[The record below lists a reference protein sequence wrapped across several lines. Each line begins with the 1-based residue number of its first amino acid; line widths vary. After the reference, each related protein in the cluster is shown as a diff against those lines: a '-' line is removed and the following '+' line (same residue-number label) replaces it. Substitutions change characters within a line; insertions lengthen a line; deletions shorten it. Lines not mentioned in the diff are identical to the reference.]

1 MEHLTLSK
9 PGGPGSGFHVE
20 GFPEA
25 VKVAALTGAKAKRIA
40 HLVLHLG
47 DLSFAEACL
56 GTLATGHVE
65 PTRSALWNAAVI
77 HYMKCFGRSEARF
90 QLHPGAIYRGNAV
103 ALEAFKFF
111 KDMRNK
117 HFVHDE
123 NAFSQALPGAI
134 INGPKSSYKIA
145 KIVTFAARADILG
158 QENFTN
164 LRLLI
169 EGAKAW
175 VIREHDNL
183 CHLVTKELEDKSHQ
197 ELLALPDM
205 AYSKPEIEDANITRP
220 QE

>member
-1 MEHLTLSK
+1 MEHIEVSK

-25 VKVAALTGAKAKRIA
+25 VKVVGLKGANAKRIA
-40 HLVLHLG
+40 HLVLHFG

-56 GTLATGHVE
+56 GTLATGQVE
-65 PTRSALWNAAVI
+65 PIRSALWNAAVI
-77 HYMKCFGRSEARF
+77 HYMKCFGQSKARF
-90 QLHPGAIYRGNAV
+90 RLHPDAIYSGNTI

-117 HFVHDE
+117 HIVHDE

-134 INGPKSSYKIA
+134 INRQNSSYKIA
-145 KIVTFAARADILG
+145 KIVTFSARADILG

-175 VIREHDNL
+175 VIQEYDNL
-183 CHLVTKELEDKSHQ
+183 CDLLTKELEGKSHQ
-197 ELLALPDM
+197 ELLALSDM
-205 AYSKPEIEDANITRP
+205 VYSKPEVKDVSTTRP
-220 QE
+220 QG